1 MKKNFLSICL
11 LIFFCYSNSI
21 AFDPWTLGIALL
33 RPFWDIFAKKT
44 YDNKELKTQE
54 ARLNESIAT
63 CLAIINSEKVPE
75 EQKII
80 AHKQLSRDQ
89 KAKECNDMKLNL
101 LIIDQTAE
109 NKKMIE
115 DFKEEIQKCT
125 KKVLQMAQD

>member
-1 MKKNFLSICL
+1 MKKYFL
-11 LIFFCYSNSI
+11 LISLLILFSYNNSI

-44 YDNKELKTQE
+44 YELKTEE